1 MSLNF
6 SKLSKSPKNFLH
18 LTGVSITEFREL
30 VERIRPDWEL
40 LLEAKKCDGRTA
52 HLATIEDQTLC
63 TLLYYRTYNSQEF
76 LGFLFDLHESNV
88 CRLLKKIEPLLAKKI
103 TIKKDRSLTPE
114 KIMKLITDATEIK
127 IQRPKN
133 KNGQKK
139 FYSGKKKTHT
149 IKSEMTISED
159 GKIISVSK
167 TYEGRVH
174 DFTIKADQKPLPRD
188 CEKHGDLGYQGWHKL
203 ASNVFLPIKKKKH
216 QPLTK
221 EEKLY
226 NRSLASFRVKIEHKF
241 RELKIFKILSGTYRN
256 FRLKLH
262 MRLNIIAGIVN
273 LKHAF

>member
-18 LTGVSITEFREL
+18 LTGVSIKEFGEL
-30 VERIRPDWEL
+30 VERIKPDWEL
-40 LLEAKKCDGRTA
+40 IREAKKCDGRTSQ
-52 HLATIEDQTLC
+52 LPTIEDQILC

-88 CRLLKKIEPLLAKKI
+88 CRLLKKIEPLMAKKI
-103 TIKKDRSLTPE
+103 TIVKDRSLTPE

-127 IQRPKN
+127 IQRPKS
-133 KNGQKK
+133 GQKK

-149 IKSEMTISED
+149 IKSEMTMSED
-159 GKIISVSK
+159 GKIIAVSK
-167 TYEGRVH
+167 CYSGKVH
-174 DFTIKADQKPLPRD
+174 DFTIKAEQKPLPRD
-188 CEKHGDLGYQGWHKL
+188 CEKYGDLGYQGWQKL
-203 ASNVFLPIKKKKH
+203 ASNVILPIKKKKN

-226 NRSLASFRVKIEHKF
+226 NKALASFRVKVEHKF
-241 RELKIFKILSGTYRN
+241 RELKIFRILSGTYRN
-256 FRLKLH
+256 FRKKLH

>member
-18 LTGVSITEFREL
+18 LTGVKIEEFGEL
-30 VERIRPDWEL
+30 VERVKPDWEIIQ
-40 LLEAKKCDGRTA
+40 ESKKCDGRTSQ
-52 HLATIEDQTLC
+52 LPTIEDQVLC

-88 CRLLKKIEPLLAKKI
+88 CRLLKKIEPLMAKKI
-103 TIKKDRSLTPE
+103 IIKKDRSLTPE

-133 KNGQKK
+133 GQKK

-149 IKSEMTISED
+149 IKSEFTMSED

-167 TYEGRVH
+167 CYSGKVH
-174 DFTIKADQKPLPRD
+174 DFTIKAEQKPLPRD
-188 CEKHGDLGYQGWHKL
+188 CEKYGDLGYQGWQKI
-203 ASNVFLPIKKKKH
+203 ASNVILPIKKKRN

-221 EEKLY
+221 EEKIY

-241 RELKIFKILSGTYRN
+241 RELKIFRILSGTYRN
-256 FRLKLH
+256 FRKKLH

>member
-18 LTGVSITEFREL
+18 LTGVKIEEFKEL
-30 VERIRPDWEL
+30 VERVRPGWVL
-40 LLEAKKCDGRTA
+40 IQKAKKCDGRTSQ
-52 HLATIEDQTLC
+52 LPTIEDQILC

-88 CRLLKKIEPLLAKKI
+88 CRLLKKIEPLMAKKI
-103 TIKKDRSLTPE
+103 TIRKDRSLTPE

-127 IQRPKN
+127 IQRPKT
-133 KNGQKK
+133 GQKK

-149 IKSEMTISED
+149 IKSEMTMSED

-167 TYEGRVH
+167 CYEGRVH
-174 DFTIKADQKPLPRD
+174 DFTIRTEQKPLPKD
-188 CEKHGDLGYQGWHKL
+188 CKKHGDLGYQGWQKI
-203 ASNVFLPIKKKKH
+203 ASNIILPIKKKRN
-216 QPLTK
+216 QSLTT

-226 NRSLASFRVKIEHKF
+226 NKSLASFRVKVEHKI
-241 RELKIFKILSGTYRN
+241 RELKIFRILSGTYRN